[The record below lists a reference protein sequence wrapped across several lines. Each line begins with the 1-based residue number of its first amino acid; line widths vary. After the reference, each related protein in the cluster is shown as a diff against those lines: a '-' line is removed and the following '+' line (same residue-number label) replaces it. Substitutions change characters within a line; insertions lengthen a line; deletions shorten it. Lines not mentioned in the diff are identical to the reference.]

1 VHRNQ
6 KTPMSDFSL
15 KSKPAH
21 PARQHLDK
29 LDGLQK
35 SMLDALDEDQVKKQ
49 INDAKLRGVAQRVE
63 YDDFEK
69 LVKGAH
75 LRPIKPRSTE
85 LDAIGKAFDGF
96 VMPKVEAIPTGPL
109 PQRPSAAAAAAAAT
123 AVPQPSTASVP
134 SAPSSS
140 NEFVRVWRRQ
150 LKTDAQRHAYVRQL
164 DPAALPVLFRTELD
178 AGLFDSIIGA
188 LADPLLARLEAAP
201 GDASSNSKGGAPD
214 AVAVESSRVT
224 DSIEAMGIVD
234 VSAGEKGA
242 AATAAADAAVAA
254 DSTRATSDD
263 TALHVDLTWAYAFL
277 YQASRLNR
285 FDLTLDF
292 ADKATITK
300 LTRLFEAILARQGA
314 GGGSGKGLPGA
325 ADVLS
330 LRAAFQA

>member
-1 VHRNQ
+1 MEPCCAGTNDG
-6 KTPMSDFSL
+6 TSDFNLFALRLQFGREALTFVGAASL
-15 KSKPAH
+15 ALGTASPPPVPSVLTLGASK
-21 PARQHLDK
+21 
-29 LDGLQK
+29 
-35 SMLDALDEDQVKKQ
+35 V
-49 INDAKLRGVAQRVE
+49 
-63 YDDFEK
+63 
-69 LVKGAH
+69 
-75 LRPIKPRSTE
+75 
-85 LDAIGKAFDGF
+85 
-96 VMPKVEAIPTGPL
+96 
-109 PQRPSAAAAAAAAT
+109 AAATGVLSGCCCVTTLGTGGVAAAAT